1 MHINVLDQHDELF
14 AYIVTTIAQRRGHTA
29 TQLKRV
35 DQLLADGPAAQAPTA
50 VVLGVREIDADALAL
65 VVELR
70 QSDPNLLLYLV
81 AEEALPHKSLAALEA
96 GATDVFQK
104 PILPR
109 EILVRAELAVPRRER
124 GLRVVG
130 VSNVGDISVDLDRA
144 YATKAGKELILTR
157 MELRLLCCLL
167 EHHGRI
173 APTDRL
179 LTFGWESEEPSSS
192 TLKTHMSHLRQKL
205 TDAGGLPFTIRARQ
219 MLGYILTVDTVEESQ
234 TATPMATP
242 VAQAI

>member
-1 MHINVLDQHDELF
+1 MHINVFDQHDELF

-29 TQLKRV
+29 TQLKRA
-35 DQLLADGPAAQAPTA
+35 DQLLGGGVAEQSPTA
-50 VVLGVREIDADALAL
+50 VVIGVREIDAEAMAL
-65 VVELR
+65 VIEVREG
-70 QSDPNLLLYLV
+70 DPNVLLYLV
-81 AEEALPHKSLAALEA
+81 SEEALPHKSLAALEA

-124 GLRVVG
+124 GIRAVG

-144 YATKAGKELILTR
+144 HATKAGRELVLTR
-157 MELRLLCCLL
+157 MELRLLCCLM

-179 LTFGWESEEPSSS
+179 LSFGWESEEPSSS

-219 MLGYILTVDTVEESQ
+219 MLGYVLTVDTLAAAPEK
-234 TATPMATP
+234 AAP